1 MAIQFNP
8 YSDWLLFVGNNGSG
22 KTTLMK
28 YLLQS
33 VDKNHVYVLNCGGSK
48 AWDSFK
54 EQSKVPASYEL
65 EYLDKFLLQIIKN
78 DKIKK
83 LHLVIDDADN
93 YDLRKSAIFKSMY
106 INSRRLAIG
115 GMLSVRVL
123 TSVPLTIYNA
133 SRYLFISVQRNN
145 YIIQYIRGTIGD
157 DAFELRNL
165 NQYEFMAYDMY
176 SKSYEI
182 IKLDKNIAKKIGE

>member
-1 MAIQFNP
+1 MPINFKP

-28 YLLQS
+28 YLLQR
-33 VDKNHVYVLNCGGSK
+33 VDKNYIYVLNCGGSK
-48 AWDSFK
+48 AWDIYK

-65 EYLDKFLLQIIKN
+65 EYLDKFLLQILKN

-93 YDLRKSAIFKSMY
+93 YELRKSSIFRSMY

-115 GMLSVRVL
+115 GMLAVRNL

-133 SRYLFISVQRNN
+133 SRYLFISVQKNN

-157 DAFELRNL
+157 DAYKLRELA
-165 NQYEFMAYDMY
+165 QYEFMVYDMY
-176 SKSYEI
+176 NKSYEI
-182 IKLDKNIAKKIGE
+182 IKLNKNIAGKIGE

>member
-1 MAIQFNP
+1 MPIQFNP
-8 YSDWLLFVGNNGSG
+8 YADWLLFVGNNGSG

-33 VDKNHVYVLNCGGSK
+33 VDRDYIFVLNCGGSK
-48 AWDSFK
+48 AWDIYK

-65 EYLDKFLLQIIKN
+65 EYLDKFLLQILKN

-93 YDLRKSAIFKSMY
+93 YELRKSAIFRSMY

-115 GMLSVRVL
+115 GMLAVRNL

-133 SRYLFISVQRNN
+133 SRYLFISVQKNN

-157 DAFELRNL
+157 DAYKLRDL
-165 NQYEFMAYDMY
+165 KQYEFMAYDMY
-176 SKSYEI
+176 NKNYEI
-182 IKLDKNIAKKIGE
+182 IKLSKDIAKKIGE

>member
-1 MAIQFNP
+1 
-8 YSDWLLFVGNNGSG
+8 
-22 KTTLMK
+22 
-28 YLLQS
+28 
-33 VDKNHVYVLNCGGSK
+33 
-48 AWDSFK
+48 
-54 EQSKVPASYEL
+54 VPASYEL

-157 DAFELRNL
+157 DAFELKNL
-165 NQYEFMAYDMY
+165 DKYEFMAYDMY
-176 SKSYEI
+176 NKSYEI

>member
-1 MAIQFNP
+1 M
-8 YSDWLLFVGNNGSG
+8 
-22 KTTLMK
+22 
-28 YLLQS
+28 
-33 VDKNHVYVLNCGGSK
+33 
-48 AWDSFK
+48 
-54 EQSKVPASYEL
+54 PASYEL
-65 EYLDKFLLQIIKN
+65 EYFDKFLLYILKK

-157 DAFELRNL
+157 DAFKLRDL
-165 NQYEFMAYDMY
+165 NKYEFMAYDMY
-176 SKSYEI
+176 NKTYEI
-182 IKLDKNIAKKIGE
+182 IKLSSDIARKIGE